1 MKAQQIMDLLFDLG
15 ECGRLEKTC
24 DTIKSGSPDA
34 EVTKIA
40 VSMFATPEVVRK
52 AKETGAQLLVV
63 HEPTYFNHWDEHSDE
78 PFEVEKRR
86 LIEEAGI
93 TIYRYHDYPHRAP
106 KDMICEG
113 EIKYMKLDGEVEY
126 IGRFDKVRIRLNTP
140 MTPRELAAHIEK
152 NVGIRHIRIAG
163 AADSPCTKITGMF
176 GTPGGIEQ
184 ELRSDDCE
192 VVMTGVG
199 SRRMGET
206 GGADGTQKGSSSP
219 RSSRLR
225 ARRNAPRRG
234 HPEGK
239 VAGNPDR
246 IHRVGRGLHLHGL
259 TKETLI

>member
-1 MKAQQIMDLLFDLG
+1 MIPQNIKTNERNPKMKAQQIMDLLFDLG

-86 LIEEAGI
+86 LIEESGI

-152 NVGIRHIRIAG
+152 NVGIKHIRIAG

-176 GTPGGIEQ
+176 GTPGRHRAGVTKRR
-184 ELRSDDCE
+184 LRGRDDRR
-192 VVMTGVG
+192 GLRVG

-206 GGADGTQKGSSSP
+206 GGADGTQKGSSRP
-219 RSSRLR
+219 RSSR
-225 ARRNAPRRG
+225 APSATECASSR
-234 HPEGK
+234 
-239 VAGNPDR
+239 
-246 IHRVGRGLHLHGL
+246 
-259 TKETLI
+259 TS